1 MTAEN
6 KDELNTERELTEQ
19 EWEVIEDYTR
29 RFGYP
34 PRPDLSWGH
43 CCVTDEEML
52 AYAREG
58 LTQGAPIDWSKYFAP
73 LPPGCD
79 S

>member
-1 MTAEN
+1 MRTTASQPEPV
-6 KDELNTERELTEQ
+6 ERELSDAEWSEIEQ
-19 EWEVIEDYTR
+19 YTKQ
-29 RFGYP
+29 FGYP

-43 CCVTDEEML
+43 CCVTNEEML
-52 AYAREG
+52 SFAREG

-73 LPPGCD
+73 LPDGAV